1 MRIFIVIIIS
11 FLVQSCSSN
20 KKQEILLN
28 DKAEVNKFWNG
39 FSDPNLNTLIKE
51 SLTYNTDVLTAM
63 VNVSKAQSYL
73 GMTQSNRLPDVKAR
87 AAFAKNRDSE
97 NMNSTFMHE
106 SYSNFDVAMVMSYQI
121 DLWGKM
127 AAASKSAKAQL
138 SALESTKKAVEITI
152 ATEVAKDY
160 FNIMALDNKIYYSK
174 KLLAL
179 NEELV
184 RLKLKQFKYGLVD
197 ASAVEKFNSDL
208 YEMNSKLI
216 SLKQNLLNQENSLA
230 VMLGRDVNKSII
242 ARGMDIEKT
251 PILPMPKDISSKV
264 LLNRPDIIAAEHILE
279 ASKYQVKVA
288 RASYFPEISLNSLLG
303 VASNYS
309 STLFNSDSRAKKIGV
324 SLDLPILNYGK
335 VAANVGYAEADKS
348 QAMIDYKHVI
358 KVAFSEA
365 LTSME
370 ANKNASL
377 DLVNAKNIELSMYKT
392 NKIANVRFKKGLIDK
407 LNKIEEEKRYINAK
421 INVID
426 MTRIRLNSTIDLFKA
441 LGGNLD

>member
-11 FLVQSCSSN
+11 FLIQSCSSN
-20 KKQEILLN
+20 KHKEVLLN
-28 DKAEVNKFWNG
+28 DKVEVDKFWNG
-39 FSDPNLNTLIKE
+39 FSDPNLNALIKE

-73 GMTQSNRLPDVKAR
+73 GIAQSNRLPDVKVR
-87 AAFAKNRDSE
+87 AAASKNRDSE
-97 NMNSTFMHE
+97 NMDSTFMHE
-106 SYSNFDVAMVMSYQI
+106 SYSSFDVAMIMSYQI

-127 AAASKSAKAQL
+127 AASSKSAKAQL
-138 SALESTKKAVEITI
+138 SALESTKKAIEITV

-160 FNIMALDNKIYYSK
+160 FNIIALDNKINYSK

-179 NEELV
+179 NKELV
-184 RLKLKQFKYGLVD
+184 RLKLKQLKHGLID
-197 ASAVEKFNSDL
+197 SSEVEKFKSDS

-216 SLKQNLLNQENSLA
+216 SLKQNLVKQENSLA
-230 VMLGRDVNKSII
+230 VMLGRDVSQSII

-251 PILPMPKDISSKV
+251 PILPMPKDISSKT
-264 LLNRPDIIAAEHILE
+264 LLKRPDIIAAEHILK

-303 VASNYS
+303 VASSHS
-309 STLFNSDSRAKKIGV
+309 STLFNSDSRARKMGV
-324 SLDLPILNYGK
+324 SLDLPILSYGK
-335 VAANVGYAEADKS
+335 ISNKLDYAEADKS
-348 QAMIDYKHVI
+348 QAMIDYKHII

-370 ANKNASL
+370 ANKNTSL
-377 DLVNAKNIELSMYKT
+377 DLINAKNNEQSISKS
-392 NKIANVRFKKGLIDK
+392 NRIANLRFKKGLIDK
-407 LNKIEEEKRYINAK
+407 LSKIEEEKRYINAK

-426 MTRIRLNSTIDLFKA
+426 MTRMRINSTIDLFKA